1 MNDKLPPPPHLV
13 LVPSSD
19 PPSEPDYRR
28 VDPRAVNAWRL
39 TGLVAAG
46 IGSFVSLCALGI
58 VALSGTLEGALGIAL
73 GAAWLVGSLAFLGI
87 ASGFPRLRFEH
98 LSYRADERGFSIRS
112 GVFWQ
117 SETFVP
123 RSRVQHTDVA
133 RGPIDRAFGIAKLVV
148 HTAGTENA
156 SIVLG
161 GLAEDDA
168 RLLRDRLIEHSGD
181 GDAV

>member
-1 MNDKLPPPPHLV
+1 MSDKLPPSPHLV

-19 PPSEPDYRR
+19 SPSEPDYRR

-39 TGLVAAG
+39 TGLVAVG

-58 VALSGTLEGALGIAL
+58 VAFSGALAGALGIAL

-87 ASGFPRLRFEH
+87 ALGFPRLRYEH
-98 LSYRADERGFSIRS
+98 LSYRADGRGFSIRS

-117 SETFVP
+117 SEIFVP

-168 RLLRDRLIEHSGD
+168 RRLRDRLIEQPGD
-181 GDAV
+181 DDAV